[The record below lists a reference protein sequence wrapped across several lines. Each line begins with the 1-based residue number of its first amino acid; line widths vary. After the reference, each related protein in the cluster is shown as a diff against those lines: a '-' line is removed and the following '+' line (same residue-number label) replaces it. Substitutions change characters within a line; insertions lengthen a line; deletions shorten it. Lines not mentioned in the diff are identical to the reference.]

1 MSRSHVAL
9 QLHFLCFHPYLL
21 QFPNAILPFR
31 ISSPPFL
38 LTIIIF
44 EVSVFLSVGSPSYI
58 LNSSLAKSSCFLLLL
73 ILTSAWGQEFGIFNP
88 MRSQITRF
96 QVIFD
101 NSLWAEGIPQ
111 QNIFSFLSIF
121 GRLNFGWSL
130 SLYHRTLLHIKR
142 RLQHTLIFWSFL
154 HNPYPN
160 VQQAIVLKNSL

>member
-1 MSRSHVAL
+1 MCSFPLGCIPDVSPKEKRIFLFDRQRSL
-9 QLHFLCFHPYLL
+9 
-21 QFPNAILPFR
+21 NR
-31 ISSPPFL
+31 RTGEKMGKS
-38 LTIIIF
+38 
-44 EVSVFLSVGSPSYI
+44 GPSYI

-111 QNIFSFLSIF
+111 QNIFSFLSTF